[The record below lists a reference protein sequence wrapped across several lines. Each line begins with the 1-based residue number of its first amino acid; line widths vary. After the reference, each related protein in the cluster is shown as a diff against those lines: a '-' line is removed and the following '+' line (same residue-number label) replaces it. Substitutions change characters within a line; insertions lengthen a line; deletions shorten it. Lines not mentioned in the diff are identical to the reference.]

1 MDKTRIDKW
10 LWAVRIYKTRTLAA
24 TYCKKGNIKINGD
37 KVKPSTFVSVG
48 DNVQVSKDGF
58 NLLFE
63 VVKIIEKRVGFPIAQ
78 TCYENITSEEEMNKY
93 NDWFVG
99 KGRPE
104 FREKGVGRP
113 TKKDRRNL
121 SEFKELY
128 LFDDD

>member
-1 MDKTRIDKW
+1 
-10 LWAVRIYKTRTLAA
+10 
-24 TYCKKGNIKINGD
+24 
-37 KVKPSTFVSVG
+37 
-48 DNVQVSKDGF
+48 
-58 NLLFE
+58 
-63 VVKIIEKRVGFPIAQ
+63 
-78 TCYENITSEEEMNKY
+78 MNKY